1 MTSDNFSSNPKHLI
15 KKIPCDDKLMIWG
28 SVRGVVSPRKR
39 LLKISHLM
47 RSCFY
52 DWIGYD
58 DVAFSMKLQEWQFE
72 VRKSS

>member
-1 MTSDNFSSNPKHLI
+1 
-15 KKIPCDDKLMIWG
+15 MIWG
-28 SVRGVVSPRKR
+28 SVRGVVLPRKR

-47 RSCFY
+47 RSRFY

-58 DVAFSMKLQEWQFE
+58 DVAFSIKLQEWQFE